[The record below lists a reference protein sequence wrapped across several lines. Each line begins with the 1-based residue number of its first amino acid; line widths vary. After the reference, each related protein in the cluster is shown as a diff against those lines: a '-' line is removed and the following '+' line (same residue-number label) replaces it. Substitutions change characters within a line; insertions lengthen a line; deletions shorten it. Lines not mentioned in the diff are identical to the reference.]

1 VYHECC
7 GGPSAPHPVFDISSS
22 SAHVLKISPYFIFM
36 MFACASGKPVWYL
49 PLAFLTIAFLLYS
62 AVGFWFSQHIPSNSE
77 QYPESLT
84 AIFSTRTID
93 ALNQDARL
101 HNALLSFT
109 HAIAQS
115 STDLGERFRLE
126 GLKDFGSNITD
137 AVGHVR
143 NRQQSELKR
152 RGTMGDMSEA
162 IGNLT
167 GAGGLNLTGGITGLL
182 GSLGDSVAGSLG
194 TPALFLGI
202 GIGYVCTLAMERD

>member
-1 VYHECC
+1 VA
-7 GGPSAPHPVFDISSS
+7 GPSASHPVADISSS
-22 SAHVLKISPYFIFM
+22 YVHVLNIVSYFIVM
-36 MFACASGKPVWYL
+36 MFAFASGKPVWYL
-49 PLAFLTIAFLLYS
+49 PLAFLTIVFLLYS
-62 AVGFWFSQHIPSNSE
+62 SIGFWFGQHIPNESE

-93 ALNQDARL
+93 ALSQDARL

-115 STDLGERFRLE
+115 TTDLGDRFRLE
-126 GLKDFGSNITD
+126 GLKDFGTNITD
-137 AVGHVR
+137 GVSHFR
-143 NRQQSELKR
+143 NRHQSELKR
-152 RGTMGDMSEA
+152 RGTMDDVSEA

-167 GAGGLNLTGGITGLL
+167 GVGSLNLTGGITGLL

-202 GIGYVCTLAMERD
+202 GLGYVYSLAIGHD